1 MIVRGA
7 FNHLLR
13 PGLRPDFRDS
23 YQQYPVEYSGY
34 LKTGTQDRAEVEAVT
49 LSGLPRMVVRGEG
62 EPVIYIDPVMGDK
75 VVYIDDEFALGF
87 IVTKRMME
95 DDLYNKAKQNAKWL
109 GRSARLTQEFL
120 SASLLDDAFVGTV
133 FTGFEGEALCT
144 TAHTFL
150 NAAGTWSNRL
160 ATDVQLG
167 ITGLQAAFDLHA
179 AHVDQQGDPIVSMP
193 SRLVIDI
200 TDEWVAIQLTENP
213 DEAFTTDRNINAFKN
228 RAGSRGLSYMVSH
241 YKSQSGSWFFQDP
254 NLIDM
259 WFLFRVKPEFED
271 TFDFDTK
278 AAKFSG
284 RQRINVYFF
293 DQRGIVGSAP

>member
-7 FNHLLR
+7 FNHILR
-13 PGLRPDFRDS
+13 PGLRPEFRDS
-23 YQQYPVEYSGY
+23 YQQYPEEFPGY

-49 LSGLPRMVVRGEG
+49 LSGLPRMALRGEA
-62 EPVIYIDPVMGDK
+62 EAVTYIDPVMSDK

-87 IVTKRMME
+87 IVSKRMME

-109 GRSARLTQEFL
+109 GRSARLTQEYL
-120 SASLLDDAFVGTV
+120 SASLLDDAFAGSV
-133 FTGFEGEALCT
+133 FTGLLGESLIS
-144 TAHTFL
+144 TAHTRL
-150 NAAGTWSNRL
+150 NDAGTWSNRL

-167 ITGLQAAFDLHA
+167 ITGLQASYDLHA
-179 AHVDQQGDPIVSMP
+179 GLTDHQGDPIVSRP

-200 TDEWVAIQLTENP
+200 SDEWVAIQLTQNP
-213 DEAFTTDRNINAFKN
+213 EEAFTTDRNINAFRKKS
-228 RAGSRGLSYMVSH
+228 GSLSYMVAH
-241 YKSQSGSWFFQDP
+241 YKAQDGAWLFQDP

-259 WFLFRVKPEFED
+259 HFLWRVRPEFED

-278 AAKFSG
+278 AAKFSA

-293 DQRGIVGSAP
+293 DQRGVVGSEP